1 MFYFFGVFAD
11 SNVTSIQHGIQ
22 HAKNTAP
29 VTENRIQCNN
39 KNCLM
44 FSKTGQQEQKQDNL
58 LQHFQGEGCLRYWE
72 RFGVGVSL
80 CLENHEHVCVWSK
93 ERDRIVIL

>member
-44 FSKTGQQEQKQDNL
+44 FSKTGQQEQKQAKISYFNT
-58 LQHFQGEGCLRYWE
+58 FRE
-72 RFGVGVSL
+72 RAV
-80 CLENHEHVCVWSK
+80 
-93 ERDRIVIL
+93 